1 MGRSSET
8 AEKYEVADDMLCI
21 VDDEKSDD
29 KKDDAAEDDASD
41 ADTAKEDTADTAKDA
56 E

>member
-1 MGRSSET
+1 MIKKMMQQRM
-8 AEKYEVADDMLCI
+8 MLP
-21 VDDEKSDD
+21 
-29 KKDDAAEDDASD
+29 D